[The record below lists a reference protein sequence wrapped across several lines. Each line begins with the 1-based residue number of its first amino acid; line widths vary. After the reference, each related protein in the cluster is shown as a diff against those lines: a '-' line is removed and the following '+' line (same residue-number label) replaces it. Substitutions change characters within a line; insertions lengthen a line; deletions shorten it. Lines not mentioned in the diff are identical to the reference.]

1 MREFICRWHPARILN
16 PAILAL
22 VVALSSCYHVEE
34 REKGDKSALS
44 EGREVK
50 VPTKVHLVNGSVILF
65 GEGFFCARDT
75 IRGKGQWYSLAGK
88 EAFLNDS
95 WLIPIDSI
103 VGFEYYSFGTRGARV
118 FGSILLGT
126 TITAE
131 IGVATVALLKVIF
144 GSCPTVYT
152 LSDTGETLEAECFSY
167 SIGRLFEQSDLD
179 RLSLKS
185 TSSGPIRV
193 RVKNE
198 ALETHYIDMF
208 RLVYADHPCGT
219 ELFPDDDGNVI
230 RTTNLMPP
238 AAAINSEGRNV
249 MPDIVSRDGNAYR
262 SDSATVWKMVN
273 KHTPDW
279 IRCKVPRRH
288 GSSTLTIA
296 LRMKNSLQNTV
307 LLYDLMMRN
316 QGLSALEWSATL
328 DRNPW
333 YAWKLARWYV
343 GFSGIQ
349 VQVWEDG
356 EYRTKARVNDTG
368 PIAWRNV
375 AAEVPLHTDDDTVD
389 VRLSFLPDNVNL
401 DWVAFDC
408 DGTEE
413 TTHTAECTDVRDH
426 TGAHS
431 ADALE
436 SIKSDDERYC
446 VTYPGEWLD
455 MTFSVP
461 PAPGMNRTYFVLS
474 NGYYVEWI
482 RPGWVKE
489 NKDLPGFDLSNDVQN
504 RETLAR
510 LWMAKKDTFEGQ
522 FFSHRIPVQGEEA
535 SR

>member
-1 MREFICRWHPARILN
+1 MREFISPSNIARIVN

-22 VVALSSCYHVEE
+22 VLALSSCYHVEE
-34 REKGDKSALS
+34 RQRGDKAALS

-50 VPTKVHLVNGSVILF
+50 VPTKVHLVDGSVILF
-65 GEGFFCARDT
+65 GDGFLCARDT
-75 IRGKGQWYSLAGK
+75 IRGKGQLYSLARR

-118 FGSILLGT
+118 FGSVLLGT

-131 IGVATVALLKVIF
+131 VGVAAIVLLKVIF

-167 SIGRLFEQSDLD
+167 SIGRLFAQSDLD
-179 RLSLKS
+179 RLSLRS
-185 TSSGPIRV
+185 TSSGPILV

-198 ALETHYIDMF
+198 ALETHYIDLF
-208 RLVYADHPCGT
+208 RLVYADHPYGT

-230 RTTNLMPP
+230 RTSNLMPP
-238 AAAINSEGRNV
+238 AAAINSEGRDV
-249 MPDIVSRDGNAYR
+249 ISDIVSRDGNAYT
-262 SDSATVWKMVN
+262 SDPATVRKMLN
-273 KHTPDW
+273 DRTPDW
-279 IRCKVPRRH
+279 IQCKVPRRP
-288 GSSTLTIA
+288 GSSTLTVA

-316 QGLSALEWSATL
+316 QGLTALEWSATL
-328 DRNPW
+328 DKNPW

-349 VQVWEDG
+349 IQVLEDG

-368 PIAWRNV
+368 PIAWKSV
-375 AAEVPLHTDDDTVD
+375 AAEVPLDTDDDTVS
-389 VRLSFLPDNVNL
+389 VRLSFLPDNIKL
-401 DWVAFDC
+401 DWVAFDF

-413 TTHTAECTDVRDH
+413 TTHTAECLDVRDH

-431 ADALE
+431 TDALE
-436 SIKSDDERYC
+436 SMRSDDERYC

-455 MTFSVP
+455 LTFSVP
-461 PAPGMNRTYFVLS
+461 HAAVMNRTYFVVS
-474 NGYYVEWI
+474 KGYYVEWV

-489 NKDLPGFDLSNDVQN
+489 NRNLPGFDLNNDAQN
-504 RETLAR
+504 RETLSK
-510 LWMAKKDTFEGQ
+510 LWMAKKDTFEEQ
-522 FFSHRIPVQGEEA
+522 FFSHKIPVQREEA
-535 SR
+535 GR